1 MTSNHESS
9 LFNIDF
15 NAEIFN
21 QEIDNGDVQQ
31 QNSNE
36 MHHLPDLN
44 INVAQNIDLNIIPN
58 SPLQFSFD
66 LNVQP
71 FDTCLSEDIQEYIDV
86 GWEIDLAVDN
96 CRDFGS

>member
-9 LFNIDF
+9 LFNIDL

-36 MHHLPDLN
+36 MHHFPDLN
-44 INVAQNIDLNIIPN
+44 IDVAQNIDLNIIPN

-71 FDTCLSEDIQEYIDV
+71 FGTCLNEDVQEHI
-86 GWEIDLAVDN
+86 GK
-96 CRDFGS
+96 

>member
-9 LFNIDF
+9 LFNIDL

-44 INVAQNIDLNIIPN
+44 INVAQKIDLNIIPH

-71 FDTCLSEDIQEYIDV
+71 FDTCLNENVQEHI
-86 GWEIDLAVDN
+86 GK
-96 CRDFGS
+96 